1 MEDGYKVWGKDG
13 EYKDAETYL
22 ENMEDGYKVWGKDG
36 EYRDEKPTTVAPARI
51 PEYILGEM
59 NWTVFT

>member
-1 MEDGYKVWGKDG
+1 MEDGYKVR
-13 EYKDAETYL
+13 
-22 ENMEDGYKVWGKDG
+22 GKDG

-59 NWTVFT
+59 N